1 MEKECVSVIV
11 PVYNA
16 EDFLMDT
23 SKAILDQTYENLE
36 LIFVENGSTDRT
48 LEICENLA
56 EADHRV
62 KVLHI
67 DRTGV
72 SAARNVGIEAAQ
84 GKYIAFSD
92 SDDFMKTNM
101 IQTMVSAME
110 ERKADL
116 VICGFRHMDS
126 VSGNEIETI
135 YGLQHEFFNNEKYL
149 HLDMMLRAQIL
160 HAVWNKLFQREKIMK
175 YKIRFRESMQIG
187 EDLTFNLDYLDTA
200 DTVFCI
206 SKPLYDH
213 YLKRSG
219 SITNTFRPNYYKQ
232 QKFMLDRMFESLSK
246 VDPIQEDGKEYYEL
260 AYVDMMSAAISYL
273 FYPQAGLK
281 NKKAVYD
288 EMKELRKDREYF
300 RCAKSQWDQLS
311 LKEKI
316 IAQSLKN
323 KCYGLI
329 YPFYCWKHREKKTE

>member
-16 EDFLMDT
+16 EDFLVDT

-72 SAARNVGIEAAQ
+72 SAARNAGIEAAQ

-149 HLDMMLRAQIL
+149 HLAYQ
-160 HAVWNKLFQREKIMK
+160 N
-175 YKIRFRESMQIG
+175 RFM
-187 EDLTFNLDYLDTA
+187 
-200 DTVFCI
+200 
-206 SKPLYDH
+206 
-213 YLKRSG
+213 
-219 SITNTFRPNYYKQ
+219 
-232 QKFMLDRMFESLSK
+232 
-246 VDPIQEDGKEYYEL
+246 
-260 AYVDMMSAAISYL
+260 
-273 FYPQAGLK
+273 
-281 NKKAVYD
+281 
-288 EMKELRKDREYF
+288 
-300 RCAKSQWDQLS
+300 
-311 LKEKI
+311 I
-316 IAQSLKN
+316 I
-323 KCYGLI
+323 I
-329 YPFYCWKHREKKTE
+329 